1 MARLLGSH
9 PGSVDAKGRI
19 VIPAPLR
26 PALGERVVLTRGVE
40 PYVCVFPEAA
50 WERLETAIS
59 QLSRFDP
66 ESAWIRRA
74 FGDSAEE
81 RVVDEQGR
89 ILVGEQLREYAGLA
103 KEALTIGAVDLLE
116 LWNPTRYHERRQA
129 EVTSDWLG
137 EAARRVSL

>member
-19 VIPAPLR
+19 VIPASLR

-40 PYVCVFPEAA
+40 PCICVFPESA
-50 WERLETAIS
+50 WERVEASIA

-74 FGDSAEE
+74 FGDTAEE
-81 RVVDEQGR
+81 RAIDDQGR
-89 ILVGEQLREYAGLA
+89 ILLGEQLRRHAGL
-103 KEALTIGAVDLLE
+103 ERDVLTVGAMDMLE
-116 LWNPTRYHERRQA
+116 LWNPATYRTRREA
-129 EVTSDWLG
+129 EVSTEWLG
-137 EAARRVSL
+137 QVARRVSL